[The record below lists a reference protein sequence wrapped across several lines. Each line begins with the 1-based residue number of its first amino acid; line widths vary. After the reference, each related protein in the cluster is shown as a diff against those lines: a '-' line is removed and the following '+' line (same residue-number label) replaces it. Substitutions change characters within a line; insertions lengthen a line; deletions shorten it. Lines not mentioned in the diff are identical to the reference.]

1 MKLIVLAA
9 GQGTRLRPLT
19 DNIPKCMVPLE
30 GTPLLERQLATA
42 REVGLTDL
50 HVATG
55 YREDVIDYPGIVK
68 HFNPAYDRT
77 NMVTSLFCAEEIM
90 DDDLIVAYGDIVYQ
104 PDVLQGIID
113 SPHPVSVVVDRGW
126 QRYWAA
132 RQEDPLID
140 AETMKL
146 REDGTI
152 IELGKKPRSLDDI
165 QGQYIGLMKFSRA
178 ALAEIRPFYHGL
190 DHTATYDG
198 KDYPNMYMTSF
209 LQLIADRL
217 MPLHAVFITNGW
229 MEIDAP
235 SDLAFTDFLY
245 RRGVAGEPLEG

>member
-1 MKLIVLAA
+1 MKMIVLAA
-9 GQGTRLRPLT
+9 GQGMRLRPLT

-30 GTPLLERQLATA
+30 GVPLLERQLTTA
-42 REVGLTDL
+42 REVGITDL

-55 YREDVIDYPGIVK
+55 YREDAIDYPGIVK
-68 HFNPAYDRT
+68 HFNREYDRT

-104 PDVLQGIID
+104 ADVLQGVVD
-113 SPHPVSVVVDRGW
+113 SPHPVSVVVDMEW
-126 QRYWAA
+126 KRYWAA

-140 AETMKL
+140 AETLKL
-146 REDGTI
+146 RDDGTI
-152 IELGKKPRSLDDI
+152 VELGKKPKSLGEI
-165 QGQYIGLMKFSRA
+165 QGQYIGLMKFTKA

-190 DHTATYDG
+190 DKSATYDG

-209 LQLIADRL
+209 LQMIADRL
-217 MPLHAVFITNGW
+217 MPLHAVFISNGW

-245 RRGVAGEPLEG
+245 RRGAAT

>member
-1 MKLIVLAA
+1 MRLIVLAA

-30 GTPLLERQLATA
+30 GTPLLERQLDVA

-55 YREDVIDYPGIVK
+55 YREDVINYPGVTK
-68 HFNPAYDRT
+68 HFNADFATT
-77 NMVTSLFCAEEIM
+77 NMVATLFCAESIM
-90 DDDLIVAYGDIVYQ
+90 DADLIVAYGDIVYQ
-104 PDVLQGIID
+104 PDVLQAIID
-113 SPHPVSVVVDRGW
+113 SPHPVSVVVDTAW

-132 RQEDPLID
+132 RQEDPIID

-146 REDGTI
+146 RPDDTI
-152 IELGKKPRSLDDI
+152 EELGKKPKSLEEI
-165 QGQYIGLMKFSRA
+165 QGQYIGLMKFSRR

-209 LQLIADRL
+209 LQMIADRL
-217 MPLHAVFITNGW
+217 MPLHAVFIRNGW

-245 RRGVAGEPLEG
+245 RRGAAAD

>member
-30 GTPLLERQLATA
+30 GKPLLEHQLETA
-42 REVGLTDL
+42 RAVGLKDL

-55 YREDVIDYPGIVK
+55 YREDVIAYPGVTK
-68 HFNPAYDRT
+68 HQNPEYATT
-77 NMVTSLFCAEEIM
+77 NMVATLFCAESIM
-90 DDDLIVAYGDIVYQ
+90 DDDLIVSYGDIVYQ
-104 PDVLQGIID
+104 PDVLRALMD
-113 SPHPVSVVVDRGW
+113 SPAEVSVVVDLAW

-146 REDGTI
+146 RADGTI
-152 IELGKKPRSLDDI
+152 AELGKKPESLEDI
-165 QGQYIGLMKFSRA
+165 QGQYIGLMKFSRQ
-178 ALAEIRPFYHGL
+178 ALGQIRRFYHDL
-190 DHTATYDG
+190 DRSARYDG
-198 KDYPNMYMTSF
+198 KDFPNMYMTSF

-217 MPLHAVFITNGW
+217 MPLQAVFIRNGW

-235 SDLAFTDFLY
+235 SDLEFTDFLY
-245 RRGVAGEPLEG
+245 RRGVARA

>member
-55 YREDVIDYPGIVK
+55 YREDAIDYPGVTK
-68 HFNPAYDRT
+68 HYNPDYDST
-77 NMVTSLFCAEEIM
+77 NMVATLFCAEEIM

-104 PDVLQGIID
+104 PDVLQALID
-113 SPHPVSVVVDRGW
+113 DPHPVGVVVDREW

-146 REDGTI
+146 RDDDTI
-152 IELGKKPRSLDDI
+152 IELGKKPKSLDEV
-165 QGQYIGLMKFSRA
+165 QGQYIGLMKFSRE
-178 ALAEIRPFYHGL
+178 ALQRIRPFYHGL
-190 DHTATYDG
+190 DRDAVYDG

-209 LQLIADRL
+209 LQLIADNL
-217 MPLHAVFITNGW
+217 MPLHAVFIRNGW

-245 RRGVAGEPLEG
+245 RRGPAAG

>member
-9 GQGTRLRPLT
+9 GQGIRLRPLT

-30 GTPLLERQLATA
+30 GKPLLEHQLETA
-42 REVGLTDL
+42 RAVGLKDL

-55 YREDVIDYPGIVK
+55 YREDVIAYPGVTK
-68 HFNPAYDRT
+68 HQNPQYATT
-77 NMVTSLFCAEEIM
+77 NMVATLFCAESIM
-90 DDDLIVAYGDIVYQ
+90 DDDLIVSYGDIVYQ
-104 PDVLQGIID
+104 PDVLRALMD
-113 SPHPVSVVVDRGW
+113 SPAEVSVVVDLAW

-146 REDGTI
+146 RADGTI
-152 IELGKKPRSLDDI
+152 AELGKKPESLEDI
-165 QGQYIGLMKFSRA
+165 QGQYIGLMKFSRQ
-178 ALAEIRPFYHGL
+178 ALGQIRQFYHEL
-190 DHTATYDG
+190 DRSARYDG
-198 KDYPNMYMTSF
+198 KDFPNMYMTSF

-217 MPLHAVFITNGW
+217 MPLQAVFIRNGW

-235 SDLAFTDFLY
+235 SDLEFTDFLY
-245 RRGVAGEPLEG
+245 RRGVAGA